1 MQARMN
7 HPAMVVPDAMKVL
20 QSLGDVTKKGLPEK
34 LLELVHLRASQ
45 INGCSVC
52 VDMHPKIAKKVGEKL
67 KARKETVGVSESSA
81 GGLISAV
88 LLAVPGAS
96 AYFMGGAVVYTR
108 PAGEA
113 FLTATPSKRAGI
125 RSSSEPWATLAAELV
140 RERLG
145 TTWGLAETGASGPTG
160 NSYGDPAGHTCV
172 AVVGPK
178 GKTARTLRT
187 DSNDRVANMRAFAA
201 EALKLLDEQLT

>member
-1 MQARMN
+1 MDTLLPLAR
-7 HPAMVVPDAMKVL
+7 
-20 QSLGDVTKKGLPEK
+20 Q
-34 LLELVHLRASQ
+34 
-45 INGCSVC
+45 
-52 VDMHPKIAKKVGEKL
+52 VGEKL
-67 KARKETVGVSESSA
+67 KARKETVAISESSS

-88 LLAVPGAS
+88 LLSVPGAS

-113 FLTATPSKRAGI
+113 FLGATPSRRSGI

-140 RERLG
+140 RERLK

-172 AVVGPK
+172 AVVGPQ
-178 GKTARTLRT
+178 GKMSRTLRT
-187 DSNDRVANMRAFAA
+187 GSNDREANMRAFAA
-201 EALKLLDEQLT
+201 EALKLLDEQLN